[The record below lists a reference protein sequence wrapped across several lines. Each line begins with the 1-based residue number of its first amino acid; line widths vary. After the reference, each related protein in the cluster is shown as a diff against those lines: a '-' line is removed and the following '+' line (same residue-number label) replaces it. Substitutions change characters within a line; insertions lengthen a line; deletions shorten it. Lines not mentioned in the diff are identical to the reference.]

1 MTAIHSILDMTV
13 KGMSELAD
21 ADIVTGKAVT
31 VGDKSIVPVLKLSL
45 GLGGAGAQGEGE
57 GGDAKNSE
65 KGKGSGM
72 GGGAGGSVQLTPV
85 AIIVRDKRGVRIL
98 KVPEH
103 KAGLDK
109 FLDKLPGFVEK
120 IKAVTES

>member
-1 MTAIHSILDMTV
+1 MSAMHSILDMTV
-13 KGMSELAD
+13 NGMGELAD

-45 GLGGAGAQGEGE
+45 GLGGAGGQGDGA
-57 GGDAKNSE
+57 GGADNS
-65 KGKGSGM
+65 KGSGM

-85 AIIVRDKRGVRIL
+85 AIIVRDQRGVRIL

-103 KAGLDK
+103 KGGIER
-109 FLDKLPGFVEK
+109 FLDKLPGLVEK
-120 IKAVTES
+120 VKAVTES